1 MRVSHAAAGRDAVFD
16 DPNLVSCGGLAAAAA
31 HQWGANELDRSKT
44 ALAGQRCGSATVIGV
59 RHGRGLDALTRHK
72 PRRRVVTVVT
82 PAAALPGATAHRA
95 HHQRAG
101 KVAAGGWGRVPRGVS
116 WAPR

>member
-1 MRVSHAAAGRDAVFD
+1 MGVLDIGPSPDDHGNILTWQAPGSGSNRAKDDATASSLLNSAGT
-16 DPNLVSCGGLAAAAA
+16 LG
-31 HQWGANELDRSKT
+31 
-44 ALAGQRCGSATVIGV
+44 RCGSATVIGV